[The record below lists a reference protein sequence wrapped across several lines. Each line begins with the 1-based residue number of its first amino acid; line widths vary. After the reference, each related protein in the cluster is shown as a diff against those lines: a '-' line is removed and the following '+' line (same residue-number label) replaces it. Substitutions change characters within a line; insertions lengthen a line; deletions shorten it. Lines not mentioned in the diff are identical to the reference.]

1 MPAIYSEQ
9 LQMVA
14 IYTLVG
20 KHHLKFHETGVPFTA
35 IFPALL
41 MAPSMAFVFNKYLL
55 TDFLCGK
62 IYEIFS
68 SRKVYLL
75 NLEDYT
81 SSVFSRSR
89 TMVGNEIQFA
99 QCDIQN

>member
-9 LQMVA
+9 LRMVA

-20 KHHLKFHETGVPFTA
+20 KHHWKFHETGGPFTA

-55 TDFLCGK
+55 TDFYAERSTK
-62 IYEIFS
+62 FS
-68 SRKVYLL
+68 LAEKSTR
-75 NLEDYT
+75 
-81 SSVFSRSR
+81 
-89 TMVGNEIQFA
+89 
-99 QCDIQN
+99 